1 MGFIVLLCA
10 EFLWFSQFKLNPYA
24 GPLPTLSRYV
34 ITYQNASR
42 WVITLTNPLGQLTS
56 FLVYDGPD
64 NIITLLVSSLESGV
78 LLCFAYGSKPW
89 ALGLAYF
96 GATNL
101 AGMLSPT
108 AIYLNP
114 PSNIANWGM
123 SSPTYGALGTV
134 S

>member
-1 MGFIVLLCA
+1 MKARQSLIMGIGFIILLCA
-10 EFLWFSQFKLNPYA
+10 EFLWFSQFKLNPYS
-24 GPLPTLSRYV
+24 GPPPTLSHYV

-64 NIITLLVSSLESGV
+64 NIITLLVSSLVSGV
-78 LLCFAYGSKPW
+78 LLGFAYGSKPW

-101 AGMLSPT
+101 AGLLSPT

-114 PSNIANWGM
+114 PSNIAN
-123 SSPTYGALGTV
+123 
-134 S
+134 